1 MNKKTIWITG
11 GSTGIGKALAI
22 KFSSKGWNVAVSA
35 RRVELL
41 NELCNQYENITA
53 FPLDVTHKENCFEVF
68 NEIKNKFL
76 TFISFLLVTFGASV
90 IGSLATINYKE
101 PWYSLLNKPTFN
113 PPDWVFGPV
122 WTTLYLM
129 MTLAIWLFWHSNNR
143 NKNTVYVYLIHLVFN
158 TTWSVVFFVFHNMVL
173 ALFILILLIGLI
185 INLILRFKRV
195 NVVSSY
201 LMIPYLLWCSF
212 ALFLNINLIMIN

>member
-1 MNKKTIWITG
+1 M
-11 GSTGIGKALAI
+11 
-22 KFSSKGWNVAVSA
+22 
-35 RRVELL
+35 
-41 NELCNQYENITA
+41 Y
-53 FPLDVTHKENCFEVF
+53 
-68 NEIKNKFL
+68 
-76 TFISFLLVTFGASV
+76 FLLVTFGASAV
-90 IGSLATINYKE
+90 GSLSTINYKE

-129 MTLAIWLFWHSNNR
+129 MTLAIWLFWHSKSK
-143 NKNTVYVYLIHLVFN
+143 NKITVYVYLIHLVFN
-158 TTWSVVFFVFHNMVL
+158 TTWSLVFFVFHNMVL
-173 ALFILILLIGLI
+173 ALFVLILLIGLI